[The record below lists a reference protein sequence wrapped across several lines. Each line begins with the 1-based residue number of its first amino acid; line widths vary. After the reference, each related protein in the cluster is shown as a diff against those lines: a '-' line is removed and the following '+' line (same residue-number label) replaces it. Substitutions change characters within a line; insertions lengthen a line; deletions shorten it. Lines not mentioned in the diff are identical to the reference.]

1 MTEVEF
7 HTGLADPLDFACRLL
22 RKAAARKAR
31 VVVHA
36 AEPALQRLD
45 QALWTFDA
53 LAFVP
58 HAMLRDEVPAA
69 ARLARHTPVWL
80 CADPSRAPH
89 HEVLVNLGPD
99 PAPGFESFGRLIE
112 LVGADAQA
120 ARSGRERWKYYSTR
134 GYSMVHHSQG
144 DSDA

>member
-7 HTGLADPLDFACRLL
+7 HTGLADPLDSACRLL
-22 RKAAARKAR
+22 RKAVARRAH

-36 AEPALQRLD
+36 AEPVLRRLD
-45 QALWTFDA
+45 QVLWTFDA

-58 HAMLRDEVPAA
+58 HAMLRGEMPAA
-69 ARLARHTPVWL
+69 APLAGHTPVWL
-80 CADPSRAPH
+80 CVDPSRAPQ

-112 LVGADAQA
+112 LVGADADA
-120 ARSGRERWKYYSTR
+120 ARSGRERWKYYANR
-134 GYSMVHHSQG
+134 GYSMRHRGQG